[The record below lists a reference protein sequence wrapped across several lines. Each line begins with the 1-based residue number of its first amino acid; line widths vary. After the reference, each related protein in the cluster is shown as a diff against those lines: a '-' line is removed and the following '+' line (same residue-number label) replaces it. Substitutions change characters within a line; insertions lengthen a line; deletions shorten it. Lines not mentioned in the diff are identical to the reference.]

1 MLKNL
6 FDLENIKRKVDAIK
20 EELKNEKIS
29 SESGGGMVKVEANGF
44 GEILKLE
51 IENELLKEKDKT
63 LMEDLIISAVNMSK
77 EKSKDLFQKKMQE
90 AIGFL
95 PLDGIQDLIP

>member
-6 FDLENIKRKVDAIK
+6 FDMENLKKKVDAIK
-20 EELKNEKIS
+20 EELKQEKVT

-51 IENELLKEKDKT
+51 IEDELLKDQDKT

-77 EKSKDLFQKKMQE
+77 EKTKDLFQKKMQE

-95 PLDGIQDLIP
+95 PLDGIQDLIS

>member
-20 EELKNEKIS
+20 EELKEEEVT
-29 SESGGGMVKVEANGF
+29 SESGGGMVRIEANGF

-51 IENELLKEKDKT
+51 IEDDLLKEKDKT

-77 EKSKDLFQKKMQE
+77 EKAKELFQKKMQE
-90 AIGFL
+90 AVGFL
-95 PLDGIQDLIP
+95 PLDGIQDLIS

>member
-6 FDLENIKRKVDAIK
+6 FDLENLKKKVDKIK
-20 EELKNEKIS
+20 EELKEERVT
-29 SESGGGMVKVEANGF
+29 SESGGGMVRVEANGF

-51 IENELLKEKDKT
+51 IEDELLKEEDKT
-63 LMEDLIISAVNMSK
+63 LMEDLIISAMNMSK
-77 EKSKDLFQKKMQE
+77 EKTKDLFQKKMQE

-95 PLDGIQDLIP
+95 PLDGIQDLLS

>member
-6 FDLENIKRKVDAIK
+6 FDIENLKKKVDAIK
-20 EELKNEKIS
+20 EELKKEKVI
-29 SESGGGMVKVEANGF
+29 SESGGGMVRVEANGF

-51 IENELLKEKDKT
+51 IEDELIKEQDKSLLEDLVISAINMNKEKAKG
-63 LMEDLIISAVNMSK
+63 
-77 EKSKDLFQKKMQE
+77 LFQKKMQE

-95 PLDGIQDLIP
+95 PLDGIQDLIS

>member
-51 IENELLKEKDKT
+51 IEDELLKEQDKT
-63 LMEDLIISAVNMSK
+63 LLEDLIISAVNMSK

-90 AIGFL
+90 AVGFL
-95 PLDGIQDLIP
+95 PIDGIQDLIP

>member
-6 FDLENIKRKVDAIK
+6 FDMENLKKKVDTIK
-20 EELKNEKIS
+20 EELKKEKIA
-29 SESGGGMVKVEANGF
+29 SESGGGMVRVEANGF

-51 IENELLKEKDKT
+51 IEDKLLKEQDKT
-63 LMEDLIISAVNMSK
+63 LMEDLIISAINMSR
-77 EKSKDLFQKKMQE
+77 EKTKDLFQTKMQE

-95 PLDGIQDLIP
+95 PLDGIKDLIS

>member
-20 EELKNEKIS
+20 EELKKEKVT

-51 IENELLKEKDKT
+51 IEDELLKEKDKT

-77 EKSKDLFQKKMQE
+77 EKTKDLFQKKMQE

-95 PLDGIQDLIP
+95 PIDGIQDLIS

>member
-20 EELKNEKIS
+20 EELKNEKVS

-51 IENELLKEKDKT
+51 IEDKLLKEQDKT
-63 LMEDLIISAVNMSK
+63 LMEDLIISAVNMCK
-77 EKSKDLFQKKMQE
+77 EKSKELFQKKMQE

-95 PLDGIQDLIP
+95 PIDGIQDLIP

>member
-6 FDLENIKRKVDAIK
+6 FDLENLKKRVDKIK
-20 EELKNEKIS
+20 EELKEERVT
-29 SESGGGMVKVEANGF
+29 SESGGGMVRVEANGF

-51 IENELLKEKDKT
+51 IEDELLKEQDKT
-63 LMEDLIISAVNMSK
+63 LMEDLIISAMNMSK
-77 EKSKDLFQKKMQE
+77 EKTKDLFQKKMQE

-95 PLDGIQDLIP
+95 PLDGIQDLLS

>member
-6 FDLENIKRKVDAIK
+6 FDMENLKRKVDTIK
-20 EELKNEKIS
+20 EELKKEKIV
-29 SESGGGMVKVEANGF
+29 SESGGGMVRVEANGF

-51 IENELLKEKDKT
+51 IEDELFKDQDKT
-63 LMEDLIISAVNMSK
+63 LMEDLIISAINMSK
-77 EKSKDLFQKKMQE
+77 EKTKDLFQKKMQE

-95 PLDGIQDLIP
+95 PLDGIQDLIS

>member
-6 FDLENIKRKVDAIK
+6 FDLENLKKKVDKIK
-20 EELKNEKIS
+20 EELKEERVT
-29 SESGGGMVKVEANGF
+29 SESGGGMVRVEANGF

-51 IENELLKEKDKT
+51 IEDELLKEQDKT

-77 EKSKDLFQKKMQE
+77 EKTKDLFQKKMQE

-95 PLDGIQDLIP
+95 PLDGIQDLLS

>member
-6 FDLENIKRKVDAIK
+6 FDLENLKKKVDKIK
-20 EELKNEKIS
+20 EELKEERVT
-29 SESGGGMVKVEANGF
+29 SESGGGMVRVEANGF

-51 IENELLKEKDKT
+51 IEDELLKEKDKT
-63 LMEDLIISAVNMSK
+63 LMEDLIISATNMSK
-77 EKSKDLFQKKMQE
+77 EKTKDLFQKKMQE

-95 PLDGIQDLIP
+95 PLDGIQDLLS